1 MKNIL
6 YCLIVII
13 LTGCNLTP
21 SRLTGGNIRLWEDTP
36 AWGLAKAVRNGDTA
50 RIKKILA
57 KGKIS
62 IDYREP
68 TYGKSLLH
76 WAVWNNNANMV
87 KFLLKQ
93 GADINLRDYWSS
105 ESPILLACK
114 YLDIVIDVD
123 IVRILLKNGAN
134 PNDFA
139 TENDSVFEGNMRTP
153 YTPLIGAA
161 SNSLEKV
168 KLLIEAGADPYYC
181 YEPGENALNAAATG
195 GRHLDIVEYLL
206 FDCCID
212 PSRSFTI
219 TVHGDTLH
227 FRDML
232 DLIPQNYREA
242 EENKAALERIYQY
255 LDEWEDR
262 VDSTFKCN

>member
-1 MKNIL
+1 MGKIL

-21 SRLTGGNIRLWEDTP
+21 SRLTGGNIRLWKGTP
-36 AWGLAKAVRNGDTA
+36 AWDLAKAVRKGDTV

-57 KGKIS
+57 KGRIS
-62 IDYREP
+62 VDYREP
-68 TYGKSLLH
+68 TYGQSLLH
-76 WAVWNNNANMV
+76 WAVWNNKANMV

-105 ESPILLACK
+105 ESPILLACN
-114 YLDIVIDVD
+114 YPDIDAEV
-123 IVRILLKNGAN
+123 VRILLDNGAD
-134 PNDFA
+134 PNDLA
-139 TENDSVFEGNMRTP
+139 SENDSVFDGRIRTP
-153 YTPLIGAA
+153 HTPIIEAA
-161 SNSLEKV
+161 TDGLEKTRM
-168 KLLIEAGADPYYC
+168 LIEAGADPYYC

-195 GRHLDIVEYLL
+195 GRHLDVVEYLL

-255 LDEWEDR
+255 LDEWEKKHK
-262 VDSTFKCN
+262 VD